1 MLADGRLSDI
11 SSILKITQG
20 GQGEEEE
27 EEEEEDGDEEDGD
40 EELAALALLNIIT
53 AFS

>member
-1 MLADGRLSDI
+1 MRAAGRALDT

-20 GQGEEEE
+20 GQGKE
-27 EEEEEDGDEEDGD
+27 EEEEEDGDEE
-40 EELAALALLNIIT
+40 EEEEEKLVALALLNIIT

>member
-1 MLADGRLSDI
+1 MRAAGRALDT

-20 GQGEEEE
+20 GQGK
-27 EEEEEDGDEEDGD
+27 EEEEDGDEE
-40 EELAALALLNIIT
+40 EEEEEKLVALALLNIIT

>member
-1 MLADGRLSDI
+1 MRAAGRALDT

-20 GQGEEEE
+20 GQGKEEEEDGDEEEE
-27 EEEEEDGDEEDGD
+27 EEEEEEK
-40 EELAALALLNIIT
+40 LVALALLNIIT

>member
-20 GQGEEEE
+20 GQGKEEEEDGDEEEE
-27 EEEEEDGDEEDGD
+27 EEEEEEK
-40 EELAALALLNIIT
+40 LVALALLNIIT